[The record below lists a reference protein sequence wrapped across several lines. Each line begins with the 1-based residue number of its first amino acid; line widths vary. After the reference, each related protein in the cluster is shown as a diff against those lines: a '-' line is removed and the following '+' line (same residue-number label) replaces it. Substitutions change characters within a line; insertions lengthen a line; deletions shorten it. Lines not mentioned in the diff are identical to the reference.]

1 MIFDVA
7 LNLIFIY
14 ICKLY
19 QFWCVMYRLSHLSS
33 MPAHAGRGIADYFFL
48 MQPKW
53 IWIKGII
60 LSNLGTM
67 SVHLSIKFPK
77 HFLNLLMPVR
87 IHHLISFDWH
97 LLCVG
102 ENGVPSI
109 FIISFYYIWL
119 YRFLFQEGA
128 LLIFSLLPSLLD

>member
-1 MIFDVA
+1 
-7 LNLIFIY
+7 
-14 ICKLY
+14 
-19 QFWCVMYRLSHLSS
+19 

-109 FIISFYYIWL
+109 FIISFYYIRL

-128 LLIFSLLPSLLD
+128 LLIFSLLPSFLGYLNNFFPKPEIFTFFLGLLLVHCSYAQ